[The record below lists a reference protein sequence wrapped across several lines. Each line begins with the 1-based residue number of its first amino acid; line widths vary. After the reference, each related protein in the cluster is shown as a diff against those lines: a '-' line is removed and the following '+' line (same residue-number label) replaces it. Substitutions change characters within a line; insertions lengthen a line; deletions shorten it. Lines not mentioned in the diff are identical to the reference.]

1 MESTSQKNTVFKIQS
16 KSIRSKRARMEDDY
30 TLGRR
35 EILVGSL
42 MRGGRSRRGRGASDT
57 GEQLSCM
64 V

>member
-1 MESTSQKNTVFKIQS
+1 
-16 KSIRSKRARMEDDY
+16 MEDDY

-42 MRGGRSRRGRGASDT
+42 MRGGMSRRGRGASDT